1 MPPKTINNLEQQLLI
16 AMPSVTDDLFRKTV
30 IYVYEHDEKG
40 AMAFVINKSLP
51 ISIADILRQL
61 NITVKDP
68 AANEL
73 YLLQGGPVSKEQLYI
88 VQHRATGSENKQ
100 DLKDKQSKLDAQQSY
115 ALVQPQELLD
125 AFAKGEMLDISLPFL
140 GYAGWG
146 AGQLEKE
153 IMNNDWLICPP
164 NKTILFDTPPEERW
178 AVAMR
183 HLGIDPDCLVDN
195 IGHA

>member
-1 MPPKTINNLEQQLLI
+1 MSAKVIKNLEQQLLI
-16 AMPSVTDDLFRKTV
+16 AMPSVTDDMFKKTV
-30 IYVYEHDEKG
+30 IYVYEHDDKG
-40 AMAFVINKSLP
+40 AMAFIVNKPLP

-61 NITVKDP
+61 NIEVTCPD
-68 AANEL
+68 ANDVF
-73 YLLQGGPVSKEQLYI
+73 LLQGGPVSKEQLYV
-88 VQHRATGSENKQ
+88 VQHKLLEDDEKKSETKPTE
-100 DLKDKQSKLDAQQSY
+100 QQGF

-125 AFAKGEMLDISLPFL
+125 AFAKGELLDISLPFL

-164 NKTILFDTPPEERW
+164 SKKLLFDTPAEQRWEE
-178 AVAMR
+178 AMR
-183 HLGIDPDCLVDN
+183 FLGIDPDHLVDN